1 MLFRSR
7 ATGVA
12 LSIDDFGTGYS
23 SLSYLSHLP
32 VDEVKIDRAFVI
44 DVATSP
50 VHEAII
56 RAISDIADKL
66 GATTVVEGIEDAD
79 SWKLIAGLGC
89 TYAQG
94 YYLAR
99 PMPDT
104 AFVEWLDDRARVAL
118 PAAVG

>member
-1 MLFRSR
+1 M
-7 ATGVA
+7 
-12 LSIDDFGTGYS
+12 
-23 SLSYLSHLP
+23 
-32 VDEVKIDRAFVI
+32 
-44 DVATSP
+44 ATSP

-79 SWKLIAGLGC
+79 SWRLIAGLGC

-99 PMPDT
+99 PMPDM
-104 AFVEWLDDRARVAL
+104 AFVEWLDDRARLAVSAVA
-118 PAAVG
+118 G